1 MDNDEEESKANILEI
16 KNLST
21 TCTNS
26 NIKKE

>member
-1 MDNDEEESKANILEI
+1 MDNDEEKSKANILEI

-21 TCTNS
+21 TSTNS